1 LNKVV
6 KVLLRKS
13 GNSENCESGVP
24 LSVGDQVVVELA
36 TGLDFG
42 EVMDLL
48 DESGGNGTLKPT
60 GKVVRKAAPKDLK
73 KVEELRRRE
82 KKAESIAIDKI
93 KEHELSMKLV
103 DVKYLFDE
111 SKVIFY
117 FTADGRVDF
126 RNLVKDLARVI
137 RRRVEMKQIGVRD
150 EARMIGGLGPCG
162 RDLCCA
168 SFLFKFEP
176 VSIKMARE
184 QNLPLNPMKISGL
197 CGRLMCCLKYEYDFY
212 CQFCEQA
219 PSIGT
224 VLETEKGRGEVVE
237 YNVMAGTVVVE
248 LEEGLRVE
256 VPLGKLKKLS

>member
-1 LNKVV
+1 MNKVV

-13 GNSENCESGVP
+13 GDSENCETKIP
-24 LSVGDQVVVELA
+24 LNAGDQVVVELLA
-36 TGLDFG
+36 GLDLG
-42 EVMDLL
+42 EVMDPLN
-48 DESGGNGTLKPT
+48 ESVSDGELKLT
-60 GKVVRKAAPKDLK
+60 GLVVRKATSKDLK
-73 KVEELRRRE
+73 RVEELRRRE
-82 KKAESIAIDKI
+82 KKAESIAVDKI
-93 KEHELSMKLV
+93 KEHKLSMKLV
-103 DVKYLFDE
+103 GVKYLFDE
-111 SKVIFY
+111 SLVIFY

-137 RRRVEMKQIGVRD
+137 RRRVEMRQIGVRD

-197 CGRLMCCLKYEYDFY
+197 CGRLMCCLKYEHDFY

-224 VLETEKGRGEVVE
+224 ILETEKGRGEVVE
-237 YNVMAGTVVVE
+237 YNVMAGTVVVKI
-248 LEEGLRVE
+248 EEGRRVE
-256 VPLGKLKKLS
+256 VLLEKLKRRS

>member
-1 LNKVV
+1 MNKIV

-13 GNSENCESGVP
+13 GNSENCESSIQ
-24 LSVGDQVVVELA
+24 LSTGDQVVVELKDS
-36 TGLDFG
+36 TDFG
-42 EVMDLL
+42 EVIDLL
-48 DESGGNGTLKPT
+48 EEPVGEEELKAT
-60 GKVVRKAAPKDLK
+60 GRVVRKANSKDLE

-82 KKAESIAIDKI
+82 KKAESIAVDKI

-137 RRRVEMKQIGVRD
+137 RRRVEMRQIGVRD
-150 EARMIGGLGPCG
+150 EARLIGGLGPCG

-168 SFLFKFEP
+168 TFLFKFEP

-197 CGRLMCCLKYEYDFY
+197 CGRLMCCLKYEYDSY
-212 CQFCEQA
+212 CRFCEQA

-224 VLETEKGRGEVVE
+224 ILETEKGKGEVVE
-237 YNVMAGTVVVE
+237 YNVMAGKVVVE
-248 LEEGLRVE
+248 IEKGLRVE
-256 VPLGKLKKLS
+256 VSLEELRKSN